1 MMDLNPRIKRMDSM
15 MIAANI
21 RKLSRTELLY
31 TCVAKLAVYFHKNN
45 PDVLPEDFGHYCD
58 PNDYNRTFY
67 YNNDSETDNRLK
79 NILEDADKLKQY

>member
-1 MMDLNPRIKRMDSM
+1 M
-15 MIAANI
+15 
-21 RKLSRTELLY
+21 
-31 TCVAKLAVYFHKNN
+31 AKLAVYFHKNN

-79 NILEDADKLKQY
+79 NILKDADKLLSICGSDYDDVTE